1 MDQGPLVIQQIEAGE
16 RLIGRF
22 SQYTPVQAAFWLK
35 EPEDSPWFL
44 YLAGDQINDSN
55 FDLAYGEVL
64 RLLSGAPEP
73 WLDPFQVKVIG
84 TDNPVAIAV
93 MDIQRKYPGS
103 LPTRYHGR
111 QLGGLSVEEVYI
123 YPLRIAVRP

>member
-1 MDQGPLVIQQIEAGE
+1 MDQGPLVVQQIEAGE
-16 RLIGRF
+16 RLIARF
-22 SQYTPVQAAFWLK
+22 AQYATVQAAFWLK

-44 YLAGDQINDSN
+44 YLASDRINDTN

-64 RLLSGAPEP
+64 RLLAQAPER

-84 TDNPVAIAV
+84 TDHPVAKAV
-93 MDIQRKYPGS
+93 MEIQQKYPGT

-123 YPLRIAVRP
+123 YPLPIAVQP

>member
-1 MDQGPLVIQQIEAGE
+1 MDQGPLVVQQIEAGE

-22 SQYTPVQAAFWLK
+22 AQYTPVQAAFWLK
-35 EPEDSPWFL
+35 EPEDTPWFL

-55 FDLAYGEVL
+55 FDLAYSEVL
-64 RLLSGAPEP
+64 RLLSGTPER

-84 TDNPVAIAV
+84 TGHPVAKAV
-93 MDIQRKYPGS
+93 IEIQKKYPGK

-123 YPLRIAVRP
+123 YALPIAV